1 MPTSTLNQMTLMMSV
16 AMTPSVTQFFESKLA
31 ALAPSSAETA

>member
-16 AMTPSVTQFFESKLA
+16 AITPSVTQCFASRLA
-31 ALAPSSAETA
+31 ALALSSGGTV